1 MCVHARALTHLRV
14 QSMSKIVKA
23 KGPNGQPLPISEF
36 EARVSQ
42 EILNLQNAP
51 ANEDIKSQLEALH
64 IMSAQQVK
72 LDSGKESIVVTVP
85 FKLLKQF
92 HQIQQRLVRELEK
105 KFSGQ
110 YVVIVAARK
119 IVPAKGRGRAKI
131 GMRPRSRTLTA
142 VHEATLSDIVFPT
155 EIVGKRV
162 RVSQDG
168 NKLLKVL
175 LDPKDQ
181 VTLETKLETFQKVY
195 RTLTKKTVAFEFP
208 TLDA

>member
-1 MCVHARALTHLRV
+1 
-14 QSMSKIVKA
+14 
-23 KGPNGQPLPISEF
+23 
-36 EARVSQ
+36 
-42 EILNLQNAP
+42 
-51 ANEDIKSQLEALH
+51 
-64 IMSAQQVK
+64 
-72 LDSGKESIVVTVP
+72 
-85 FKLLKQF
+85 
-92 HQIQQRLVRELEK
+92 
-105 KFSGQ
+105 
-110 YVVIVAARK
+110 
-119 IVPAKGRGRAKI
+119 
-131 GMRPRSRTLTA
+131 MRPRSRTLTA